1 LIPSQTPTLYGL
13 DFTSA
18 PRRGKPIT
26 VARCRLEGTCLV
38 WEGFEDLLDFEAFE
52 GLLERPGPWV
62 AAMDF
67 PFGQPRKLIENLGW
81 PAAWEG
87 YVETVAALG
96 SKARFREVLKAYRDP
111 RPPGD
116 KQHPREIDARS
127 RSQSPMTV
135 YGTPVGLM
143 FFEGAPRL
151 ARSRCRVLPMR
162 PGGDRERTVLEG
174 YPALVARTL
183 IGRSSYKTESR
194 SQDTAARRAARRV
207 LVEGLASAPLAER
220 YGITV
225 ALPPA
230 VQAQLRQEHQGDR
243 LDALL
248 CAIQAA
254 WASRRRDLG
263 VPAAA
268 DGLEGWIADPVLVG

>member
-1 LIPSQTPTLYGL
+1 MRLYGL

-18 PRRGKPIT
+18 PRRAKPIT
-26 VARCRLEGTCLV
+26 VARCRRVGDRLLV
-38 WEGFEDLLDFEAFE
+38 EGFEDLEDFAAFEAF
-52 GLLERPGPWV
+52 LERSGPWL

-81 PAAWEG
+81 PRAWAG
-87 YVETVAALG
+87 YVGEVAALG

-116 KQHPREIDARS
+116 KQHPRAIDARG

-151 ARSRCRVLPMR
+151 AASGCRVLPMA
-162 PGGDRERTVLEG
+162 PGGDPRRTVLEG

-183 IGRSSYKTESR
+183 IERRSYKTESR
-194 SQDTAARRAARRV
+194 SKDTPERREARAD
-207 LVEGLASAPLAER
+207 LVAGLTSSRLRER
-220 YGITV
+220 YGVTV
-225 ALPPA
+225 DLEPGEAKRL
-230 VQAQLRQEHQGDR
+230 QEEHQADR

-248 CAIQAA
+248 CAVQAS
-254 WASRRRDLG
+254 WAAGRADLG
-263 VPAAA
+263 IPEHA
-268 DGLEGWIADPVLVG
+268 DPLEGWIADPSLATSHHR

>member
-1 LIPSQTPTLYGL
+1 MTPSEPATLYGL

-18 PRRGKPIT
+18 PRRRKPIT
-26 VARCRLEGTCLV
+26 VARCRLEGDRLR
-38 WEGFEDLLDFEAFE
+38 WEAFEDLEDFSAFEAF
-52 GLLERPGPWV
+52 LERPGPWL

-67 PFGQPRKLIENLGW
+67 PFGQPRKLIENLAW
-81 PAAWEG
+81 PQVWRG

-111 RPPGD
+111 RPAGD

-151 ARSRCRVLPMR
+151 ARSGCRVLPVL
-162 PGGDRERTVLEG
+162 PGGDPHRTVLEG

-183 IGRSSYKTESR
+183 VGRSSYKTESR
-194 SQDTAARRAARRV
+194 SRDTAARREARRA
-207 LVEGLASAPLAER
+207 LVEGLAAAALTER
-220 YGITV
+220 YGVSV
-225 ALPPA
+225 ALPRP
-230 VQAQLRQEHQGDR
+230 VQEQLRQEHQGDR

-254 WASRRRDLG
+254 WASQRPDLG
-263 VPAAA
+263 IPPDA
-268 DGLEGWIADPVLVG
+268 DALEGWIADPALVG

>member
-1 LIPSQTPTLYGL
+1 MQLYGL

-18 PRRGKPIT
+18 PRKRKPIT
-26 VARCRLEGTCLV
+26 VARCHRAGERLIV
-38 WEGFEDLLDFEAFE
+38 EGFEDLETFQAFEAF
-52 GLLERPGPWV
+52 LQRPGPWL

-81 PAAWEG
+81 PRAWRG

-96 SKARFREVLKAYRDP
+96 SKARFREVLKTYRDP

-116 KQHPREIDARS
+116 KQHPRTIDARS

-151 ARSRCRVLPMR
+151 ARSGCRVLPVH
-162 PGGDRERTVLEG
+162 PEGDPQRTVVEG

-183 IGRSSYKTESR
+183 IRRRSYKTESR
-194 SQDTAARRAARRV
+194 RQDTPDRHQARAD
-207 LVEGLASAPLAER
+207 LVAGLGSDRLAER
-220 YGITV
+220 YG
-225 ALPPA
+225 LR
-230 VQAQLRQEHQGDR
+230 VQLGPDSAAQLRSEHRADR

-248 CAIQAA
+248 CAVQAA
-254 WASRRRDLG
+254 WATGQDDFGIPQR
-263 VPAAA
+263 A
-268 DGLEGWIADPVLVG
+268 DALEGWIADPRLQ